1 MKLLDALLLPVV
13 ALAGR
18 LVPRRPHAWCF
29 VIDDHQTFEG
39 NPATL
44 ATYLH
49 KQGNVE
55 VTLLDCRKRNRSTL
69 SLPEGVNVVR
79 AGGWAELKLRLRCR
93 QVVICHSLRPIE
105 GRFSWLSDVRVIN
118 LWHGIPVKGM
128 GNMDAGFPRRNLRK
142 KFHNRA
148 KLHTFCVSSELERS
162 FMAACQ
168 YMDAERIRVTG
179 IPRTDMLLQESKL
192 TSPQRALIADIRAFK
207 AGRKLMLYAPTFR
220 DYQQG
225 AIGLNREQLEQLDRK
240 LSTCN
245 VVLAIRPHPREA
257 ALFDALMTGLEHIV
271 PADSRR
277 WPDANALLSETD
289 ALITDYSSI
298 WIEYLLLNRPVL
310 AYWWDYQRYAESRG
324 FLVDVPAVF
333 PGPQCADFASLM
345 TGIEQCIHQ
354 QFAIEPAYAMA
365 YQNSRRLFHRHLDGK
380 SCERIAEAVNAD

>member
-1 MKLLDALLLPVV
+1 MKLLDALLLPAIAV
-13 ALAGR
+13 AGKLI
-18 LVPRRPHAWCF
+18 PRQPQAWCF

-44 ATYLH
+44 ATYLSG
-49 KQGNVE
+49 QPGVE
-55 VTLLDCRKRNRSTL
+55 VYLLDYRKRNRT
-69 SLPEGVNVVR
+69 SLQVPPSITVVA
-79 AGGWAELKLRLRCR
+79 AGTWAEMQVRLRCR
-93 QVVICHSLRPIE
+93 QVVLCHGLRPVE
-105 GRFSWLSDVRVIN
+105 GRFSWLSGVRLIN

-179 IPRTDMLLQESKL
+179 IPRTDMLLNDARL
-192 TSPQRALIADIRAFK
+192 TPAQLAIVADIQAFK
-207 AGRKLMLYAPTFR
+207 AGRKFVLYAPTFR

-225 AIGLNREQLEQLDRK
+225 AVGLTRAQLEQLDHQ
-240 LSTCN
+240 LGACN
-245 VVLAIRPHPREA
+245 SVLAIRPHPREA
-257 ALFDALMTGLEHIV
+257 ALFDTLMVGLANV
-271 PADSRR
+271 VAADSRR
-277 WPDANALLSETD
+277 WPDANALLRETD

-324 FLVDVPAVF
+324 FLVDMPAVF
-333 PGPQCADFASLM
+333 PGPQCADFEALM
-345 TGIEQCIHQ
+345 NGIDRLIER

-380 SCERIAEAVNAD
+380 SCERIVQAVSAD